1 VQTKR
6 VRKGGKGMI
15 IDTDDL
21 LNSIKDSFENIKYV
35 KSEEIP
41 DIDLYMDQVTT
52 FLDEKLKSSARN
64 PKDEEKL
71 VTKTMINNY
80 AKTDVI
86 PAPVRKKYSRDH
98 LFLIIFV
105 YYYKNFLQI
114 NDVKTL
120 LDPIRENFLDAG
132 GDFGIEDVYKEVFDN
147 LHETFVKIE
156 ADVTRDYEEAMKS
169 FDNAPE
175 SEREY
180 LKIFNL
186 ISKISTDIYVKKL
199 LVEKMIDSIKE
210 HRTEGTKESE
220 V

>member
-1 VQTKR
+1 
-6 VRKGGKGMI
+6 
-15 IDTDDL
+15 
-21 LNSIKDSFENIKYV
+21 
-35 KSEEIP
+35 
-41 DIDLYMDQVTT
+41 
-52 FLDEKLKSSARN
+52 
-64 PKDEEKL
+64 
-71 VTKTMINNY
+71 MINNY

-120 LDPIRENFLDAG
+120 LDPIRENFLDAKG
-132 GDFGIEDVYKEVFDN
+132 EFGIEDVYKEVFDN

-156 ADVTRDYEEAMKS
+156 ADVTKDYEEAMKS
-169 FDNAPE
+169 FENAPE

-210 HRTEGTKESE
+210 HRMEDAQESE

>member
-1 VQTKR
+1 
-6 VRKGGKGMI
+6 MI

-21 LNSIKDSFENIKYV
+21 LNSIKESFKNIKHV

-64 PKDEEKL
+64 PKAEEKL

-86 PAPVRKKYSRDH
+86 PAPIRKKYSRDH
-98 LFLIIFV
+98 IFLIIFV

-147 LHETFVKIE
+147 LEESFSKIE
-156 ADVTRDYEEAMKS
+156 ADVTKDYEEAMKS
-169 FDNAPE
+169 FEDAPKDMQ
-175 SEREY
+175 EY
-180 LKIFNL
+180 LKLFNL

-210 HRTEGTKESE
+210 HRTDSMKESE
-220 V
+220 E

>member
-1 VQTKR
+1 
-6 VRKGGKGMI
+6 MI

>member
-1 VQTKR
+1 
-6 VRKGGKGMI
+6 MI

-21 LNSIKDSFENIKYV
+21 LNSIKESFENIKYV
-35 KSEEIP
+35 RSEEIP

-86 PAPVRKKYSRDH
+86 PAPVKKKYSRDH

-120 LDPIRENFLDAG
+120 LDPIRENFLDSK

-147 LHETFVKIE
+147 IHESFVKIE
-156 ADVTRDYEEAMKS
+156 SDVTKDYEIAMKS
-169 FDNAPE
+169 FEDAPE

-186 ISKISTDIYVKKL
+186 ISKISIDIYVKKL

-210 HRTEGTKESE
+210 HRTEDVKESE

>member
-1 VQTKR
+1 
-6 VRKGGKGMI
+6 MI

-21 LNSIKDSFENIKYV
+21 LNSIKESFENIKYV

-120 LDPIRENFLDAG
+120 LDPIRENFLDAE

-156 ADVTRDYEEAMKS
+156 ADVTKDYEEAMKS
-169 FDNAPE
+169 FENAPE

-210 HRTEGTKESE
+210 HRTEDMAESE

>member
-1 VQTKR
+1 
-6 VRKGGKGMI
+6 MI

-21 LNSIKDSFENIKYV
+21 LNSIKESFKNIKHV

-64 PKDEEKL
+64 PKAEEKL

-98 LFLIIFV
+98 IFLIIFV

-147 LHETFVKIE
+147 LEASFSKIE
-156 ADVTRDYEEAMKS
+156 ADVTKDYEEAMKS
-169 FDNAPE
+169 FEDAPKDMQ
-175 SEREY
+175 EY
-180 LKIFNL
+180 LKLFNL

-210 HRTEGTKESE
+210 HRTDSIKESE
-220 V
+220 A

>member
-1 VQTKR
+1 
-6 VRKGGKGMI
+6 MI

-186 ISKISTDIYVKKL
+186 ISKISTDRYVKKL

>member
-1 VQTKR
+1 
-6 VRKGGKGMI
+6 MI

-64 PKDEEKL
+64 PKDEETL

-80 AKTDVI
+80 AQTEVI

-120 LDPIRENFLDAG
+120 LDPIRENFLDAKG
-132 GDFGIEDVYKEVFDN
+132 EFGIEDVYKEVFDN

-156 ADVTRDYEEAMKS
+156 ADVTKDYEEAMKS
-169 FDNAPE
+169 FENAPE

-210 HRTEGTKESE
+210 HRMEDVQESE

>member
-1 VQTKR
+1 
-6 VRKGGKGMI
+6 MI

-21 LNSIKDSFENIKYV
+21 LNSIKESFENIKYV
-35 KSEEIP
+35 RSEEIP

-86 PAPVRKKYSRDH
+86 PAPVKKKYSRDH

-120 LDPIRENFLDAG
+120 LDPIRENFLDSK

-147 LHETFVKIE
+147 IHESFVKIE
-156 ADVTRDYEEAMKS
+156 SDVTKDYEIAMKS
-169 FDNAPE
+169 FEDAPE

-186 ISKISTDIYVKKL
+186 ISKISIDIYVKKL

-210 HRTEGTKESE
+210 HRTEDAKESE

>member
-1 VQTKR
+1 MV
-6 VRKGGKGMI
+6 

-21 LNSIKDSFENIKYV
+21 LNSIRESFKNIKHV

-64 PKDEEKL
+64 PKAEEKL

-86 PAPVRKKYSRDH
+86 PAPIRKKYSRDH
-98 LFLIIFV
+98 IFLIIFV

-147 LHETFVKIE
+147 LEASFSKIE
-156 ADVTRDYEEAMKS
+156 ADVTKDYEEAMKS
-169 FDNAPE
+169 FEDAPKDMQ
-175 SEREY
+175 EY
-180 LKIFNL
+180 LKLFNL

-210 HRTEGTKESE
+210 HRTDSMKESE
-220 V
+220 A

>member
-1 VQTKR
+1 
-6 VRKGGKGMI
+6 MI

-21 LNSIKDSFENIKYV
+21 LNSIKESFENIKYV
-35 KSEEIP
+35 RSEEIP

-86 PAPVRKKYSRDH
+86 PAPVKKKYTRDH

-120 LDPIRENFLDAG
+120 LDPIRENFLDSK

-147 LHETFVKIE
+147 IHESFVKIE
-156 ADVTRDYEEAMKS
+156 SDVTKDYEIAMKS
-169 FDNAPE
+169 FEDAPE

-186 ISKISTDIYVKKL
+186 ISKISIDIYVKKL

-210 HRTEGTKESE
+210 HRTEDAKESE

>member
-1 VQTKR
+1 
-6 VRKGGKGMI
+6 MI

-21 LNSIKDSFENIKYV
+21 LNSIKESFKNIKHV

-64 PKDEEKL
+64 PKAEEKL

-98 LFLIIFV
+98 IFLIIFV

-147 LHETFVKIE
+147 LEASFSKIE
-156 ADVTRDYEEAMKS
+156 ADVTKDYEEAMKS
-169 FDNAPE
+169 FEDAPKDMQ
-175 SEREY
+175 EY
-180 LKIFNL
+180 LKLFNL

-199 LVEKMIDSIKE
+199 LVEKMIDSIKGN
-210 HRTEGTKESE
+210 GTLRGRRRYIQRSA
-220 V
+220 

>member
-1 VQTKR
+1 
-6 VRKGGKGMI
+6 MI

-21 LNSIKDSFENIKYV
+21 LNSIKESFKNIKHV

-64 PKDEEKL
+64 PKAEEKL

-98 LFLIIFV
+98 IFLIIFV

-147 LHETFVKIE
+147 LEASFSKIE
-156 ADVTRDYEEAMKS
+156 ADVTKDYEEAMKS
-169 FDNAPE
+169 FEDAPKDMQ
-175 SEREY
+175 EY
-180 LKIFNL
+180 LKLFNL

-210 HRTEGTKESE
+210 HRTDSMKESE
-220 V
+220 A

>member
-1 VQTKR
+1 
-6 VRKGGKGMI
+6 MI

-86 PAPVRKKYSRDH
+86 PAPVRKKYSRDN

-114 NDVKTL
+114 NEVKTL
-120 LDPIRENFLDAG
+120 LDPIRENFLDAE

-156 ADVTRDYEEAMKS
+156 ADVTKEYEEAMKS
-169 FDNAPE
+169 FENAPE

-210 HRTEGTKESE
+210 HRTEDMSESE

>member
-1 VQTKR
+1 
-6 VRKGGKGMI
+6 MI

-21 LNSIKDSFENIKYV
+21 LNSIKESFKNIKHV

-64 PKDEEKL
+64 PKAEEKL
-71 VTKTMINNY
+71 VTKTMTNNY

-98 LFLIIFV
+98 IFLIIFV

-147 LHETFVKIE
+147 LEASFSKIE
-156 ADVTRDYEEAMKS
+156 ADVTKDYEEAMKS
-169 FDNAPE
+169 FEDAPKDMQ
-175 SEREY
+175 EY
-180 LKIFNL
+180 LKLFNL

-210 HRTEGTKESE
+210 HRTDSMKESE
-220 V
+220 E

>member
-1 VQTKR
+1 
-6 VRKGGKGMI
+6 MI

-41 DIDLYMDQVTT
+41 GIDLYMDQVTT

-120 LDPIRENFLDAG
+120 LDPIRENFLDAE

-147 LHETFVKIE
+147 LHETFVMIE
-156 ADVTRDYEEAMKS
+156 ADVTKDYEEAMKS
-169 FDNAPE
+169 FENAPE

-210 HRTEGTKESE
+210 HRTEDMAESE

>member
-1 VQTKR
+1 
-6 VRKGGKGMI
+6 MI

-21 LNSIKDSFENIKYV
+21 LNSIKESFKNIKHV

-64 PKDEEKL
+64 PKAEEKL

-98 LFLIIFV
+98 IFLIIFV

-147 LHETFVKIE
+147 LEASFSKIE
-156 ADVTRDYEEAMKS
+156 ADVTKDYEEAMKS
-169 FDNAPE
+169 FEDAPKDMQ
-175 SEREY
+175 EY
-180 LKIFNL
+180 LKLFNL

-210 HRTEGTKESE
+210 HRTDSIKESE
-220 V
+220 E

>member
-1 VQTKR
+1 
-6 VRKGGKGMI
+6 MI

-21 LNSIKDSFENIKYV
+21 LNSIKESFKNIKHV

-64 PKDEEKL
+64 PKAEEKL

-98 LFLIIFV
+98 IFLIIFV

-147 LHETFVKIE
+147 LEASFSKIE
-156 ADVTRDYEEAMKS
+156 ADVTKDYEEAMES
-169 FDNAPE
+169 FEDAPKDMQ
-175 SEREY
+175 EY
-180 LKIFNL
+180 LKLFNL

-210 HRTEGTKESE
+210 HRTDSMKESE
-220 V
+220 A

>member
-1 VQTKR
+1 
-6 VRKGGKGMI
+6 MI

-120 LDPIRENFLDAG
+120 LDPIRENFLDAE

-156 ADVTRDYEEAMKS
+156 ADVTKDYEEAMKS
-169 FDNAPE
+169 FENAPE

-210 HRTEGTKESE
+210 HRTEDMAESE

>member
-1 VQTKR
+1 
-6 VRKGGKGMI
+6 MI

-21 LNSIKDSFENIKYV
+21 LNSIKESFKNIKHV

-64 PKDEEKL
+64 PKAEEKL

-86 PAPVRKKYSRDH
+86 PAPIRKKYSRDH
-98 LFLIIFV
+98 IFLIIFV

-132 GDFGIEDVYKEVFDN
+132 GEFGIEDVYKEVFDN
-147 LHETFVKIE
+147 LEASFSKIE
-156 ADVTRDYEEAMKS
+156 ADVTKDYEEAMKS
-169 FDNAPE
+169 FEDAPKDMQ
-175 SEREY
+175 EY
-180 LKIFNL
+180 LKLFNL

-210 HRTEGTKESE
+210 HRTDSMKESE
-220 V
+220 E

>member
-1 VQTKR
+1 
-6 VRKGGKGMI
+6 MI

-120 LDPIRENFLDAG
+120 LDPIRENFLDAKG
-132 GDFGIEDVYKEVFDN
+132 EFGIEDVYKEVFDN

-156 ADVTRDYEEAMKS
+156 ADVTKDYEEAMKS
-169 FDNAPE
+169 FENAPE

-210 HRTEGTKESE
+210 HRMEDVQESE

>member
-1 VQTKR
+1 
-6 VRKGGKGMI
+6 MI

-120 LDPIRENFLDAG
+120 LDPIRENFLDAE

-156 ADVTRDYEEAMKS
+156 ADVTKEYEEAMKS
-169 FDNAPE
+169 FENAPE

-210 HRTEGTKESE
+210 HRTEDMSESE

>member
-1 VQTKR
+1 
-6 VRKGGKGMI
+6 MI

-21 LNSIKDSFENIKYV
+21 LNSIKESFKNIKHV

-64 PKDEEKL
+64 PKAEEKL

-98 LFLIIFV
+98 IFLIIFV

-147 LHETFVKIE
+147 LEASFSKIE
-156 ADVTRDYEEAMKS
+156 EDVTKDYEEAMKS
-169 FDNAPE
+169 FEDAPKDMQ
-175 SEREY
+175 EY
-180 LKIFNL
+180 LKLFNL

-210 HRTEGTKESE
+210 HRTDSMKESE
-220 V
+220 E

>member
-1 VQTKR
+1 
-6 VRKGGKGMI
+6 MI

-21 LNSIKDSFENIKYV
+21 LNSIKESFKNIKHV

-64 PKDEEKL
+64 PKAEEKL

-98 LFLIIFV
+98 IFLIIFV

-147 LHETFVKIE
+147 LEASFSKIE
-156 ADVTRDYEEAMKS
+156 ADVTKDYEEAMKS
-169 FDNAPE
+169 FEDAPKDMQ
-175 SEREY
+175 EY
-180 LKIFNL
+180 LKLFNL

-210 HRTEGTKESE
+210 HRTDSMKESE
-220 V
+220 E

>member
-1 VQTKR
+1 
-6 VRKGGKGMI
+6 MI

-64 PKDEEKL
+64 PKDEETL

-120 LDPIRENFLDAG
+120 LDPIRENFLDAKG
-132 GDFGIEDVYKEVFDN
+132 EFGIEDVYKEVFDN

-156 ADVTRDYEEAMKS
+156 ADVTKDYEEAMKS
-169 FDNAPE
+169 FENAPE

-210 HRTEGTKESE
+210 HRMEDVQESE

>member
-1 VQTKR
+1 
-6 VRKGGKGMI
+6 MI

-21 LNSIKDSFENIKYV
+21 LNSIKESFKNIKHV

-64 PKDEEKL
+64 PKAEEKL

-98 LFLIIFV
+98 IFLIIFV

-120 LDPIRENFLDAG
+120 LDPIRENYLDAG

-147 LHETFVKIE
+147 LEASFSKIE
-156 ADVTRDYEEAMKS
+156 ADVTKDYEEAMKS
-169 FDNAPE
+169 FEDAPKDMQ
-175 SEREY
+175 EY
-180 LKIFNL
+180 LKLFNL

-210 HRTEGTKESE
+210 HRTDSMKESE
-220 V
+220 A